1 MTLTAALA
9 AAAALNAE
17 CLPFLYT
24 VDLAPGGGWAVV
36 ILSRRR

>member
-24 VDLAPGGGWAVV
+24 VDLAPGGWAVV